1 MLKETI
7 LLKGRC
13 LQRLRPTGRKVLR
26 TTAAATQPPVQKG
39 TAKNPVRRPAESRRE
54 GTLWMVFMLVLA
66 FALVFGGLGCF
77 PYTISVMQR
86 WISYSA
92 KTLRDFLSFLRLTRL
107 RKHPAIPAL
116 RTAVQNNC

>member
-1 MLKETI
+1 M
-7 LLKGRC
+7 
-13 LQRLRPTGRKVLR
+13 RL
-26 TTAAATQPPVQKG
+26 
-39 TAKNPVRRPAESRRE
+39 E

-66 FALVFGGLGCF
+66 FVLVFGGLGCF

-92 KTLRDFLSFLRLTRL
+92 KTLRAFLGFLRLTRL

-116 RTAVQNNC
+116 RTAVQNKC